1 MMATQ
6 DIEELKRRVERARPD
21 LPAARVID
29 LLVERYH
36 GPRTVYS
43 PADIGRQLGSTD
55 PRVVLATL
63 LLLDAEPLNVVKS
76 HWVYHDDDGDEFE
89 LSFEDVREAAETG
102 EFYHPL
108 SGSRVFSYATSIGL
122 VYESGPTL
130 DRALASHAQHG
141 LGAQGR

>member
-1 MMATQ
+1 MQ

-21 LPAARVID
+21 LPTARVID
-29 LLVERYH
+29 LLVERYR
-36 GPRTVYS
+36 GPSTVYS
-43 PADIGRQLGSTD
+43 PADIARQLGSTD
-55 PRVVLATL
+55 PNVVLAAL
-63 LLLDAEPLNVVKS
+63 LQLDAEPLNIIKS

-89 LSFEDVREAAETG
+89 LSFDEVRQTAETG

-130 DRALASHAQHG
+130 DRVLESRAQRG
-141 LGAQGR
+141 LGAQGK